1 MNSLNLREKFAG
13 FVLIAIGSIYLIL
26 FLISFAGNQA
36 NMVNVDEKDIR
47 INRYELLGYIR
58 SMLII
63 FYTILGAVLLFRVR
77 KAGWML
83 SLAILPVF
91 LIMLGGGWYQLIQL
105 ELIDFTLIFLILGT
119 VIMVLTVL
127 FLLLPSCRRKLGLQ
141 KRDYSITLV
150 LAVVNLVV
158 FFLL

>member
-77 KAGWML
+77 KAGWIF